1 MIEYKFP
8 TAGSEACSST
18 VTSFWVFVLYITD
31 CDVYCRII
39 EIGCG
44 VRFVNLR
51 SRSVV
56 CLVMESVTCIIAFM
70 R

>member
-1 MIEYKFP
+1 
-8 TAGSEACSST
+8 
-18 VTSFWVFVLYITD
+18 VSFNSNEFLSVCIVLLIVMFMY
-31 CDVYCRII
+31 RII